1 MIPQNK
7 IDEAAKLYSLN
18 ADTDRLQEID
28 DNETYDFTEYVDSA
42 VKFGV
47 QLALNEIQPLICEF
61 IEEVIGDGWILRADG
76 WQNVMDNKVPELER
90 RTTQQLLEEFIKSKN
105 K

>member
-7 IDEAAKLYSLN
+7 IDEAANLF
-18 ADTDRLQEID
+18 AEQRRL
-28 DNETYDFTEYVDSA
+28 DSRGYPPKVWFKA
-42 VKFGV
+42 GV
-47 QLALNEIQPLICEF
+47 QFALNEIEPLICEF
-61 IEEVIGDGWILRADG
+61 IEEVVGDGWILRADG
-76 WQNVMDNKVPELER
+76 WQNVMDYKISEFER

>member
-7 IDEAAKLYSLN
+7 INEAAREYALIKN
-18 ADTDRLQEID
+18 NEHEIAFMLSKS
-28 DNETYDFTEYVDSA
+28 DFKA
-42 VKFGV
+42 GV
-47 QLALNEIQPLICEF
+47 QFALNEIQPLMVEF
-61 IEEVIGDGWILRADG
+61 AEEIIGDGWILRADG
-76 WQNVMDNKVPELER
+76 WQNVMDYKVPELER